1 MPALPR
7 SELPIHGAVRTASE
21 YVTAAGRGAPLRSW
35 VADLLP
41 YRPPSSSAPVLCGT
55 PGDPVDLASSAAAG
69 AYPATPAMR
78 AMSCHPAPH
87 AEWWLPRVAVIT
99 ARPVHRICVPGRG
112 ESAVGAVP
120 APACPDRQAPP
131 ARLPPPPAPDCHNG
145 IPAQIGWYP
154 PWLPPVPGG
163 ASGTGTCAAQRR
175 PESYGS
181 HATVNLYSPA

>member
-1 MPALPR
+1 MSALPR
-7 SELPIHGAVRTASE
+7 SELPIHGVGRTASE
-21 YVTAAGRGAPLRSW
+21 YVTAAGRGALFQSW
-35 VADLLP
+35 AADQPPCHLP
-41 YRPPSSSAPVLCGT
+41 SNNVSVSYGT
-55 PGDPVDLASSAAAG
+55 PGDPVDWAKSAAAG
-69 AYPATPAMR
+69 VYPATPVTKAMLR
-78 AMSCHPAPH
+78 HSTPH
-87 AEWWLPRVAVIT
+87 AGWLLLHVAGIA
-99 ARPVHRICVPGRG
+99 ARPAGRICVRGRV

-175 PESYGS
+175 PELYGS